1 MRIGL
6 LSAQS
11 EEKILFYER
20 LTHYCFFRHPHSIS
34 PLTVVLRRGD
44 DVLMN
49 RTDYTHTN
57 SHSMLEQ
64 TDRAVPKGGRLYSV
78 LLTEMSSMYWLS
90 CCSGSQYCTHFI
102 TFIWAS
108 YWPSSTATRAVWEN
122 GFINNDVTQYH
133 KKRLFS
139 KLAGNLI

>member
-64 TDRAVPKGGRLYSV
+64 TDRACTQRWALVLSTIDRDVINVLTEFLFRIPVLHSFHHFHLSI
-78 LLTEMSSMYWLS
+78 LLTIIHCYKSSVGEW
-90 CCSGSQYCTHFI
+90 I
-102 TFIWAS
+102 
-108 YWPSSTATRAVWEN
+108 
-122 GFINNDVTQYH
+122 H
-133 KKRLFS
+133 KQ
-139 KLAGNLI
+139 